1 MIRATGITTYLK
13 SGGTLEHAQQ
23 LAAHESA
30 RTTKLHVRTHDQVSI
45 DEIERIEI

>member
-1 MIRATGITTYLK
+1 MIRASGITTYLK

-30 RTTKLHVRTHDQVSI
+30 RKPSSMFVHMIQVSI
-45 DEIERIEI
+45 DEIELIEI